1 MITVNRQEKRID
13 ISEPFTEVLLIVDG
27 TEYKVPLEGY
37 VGFIANIDSEMNEVK
52 AYGLT
57 ELETV

>member
-1 MITVNRQEKRID
+1 MITVNKEEKRID

-37 VGFIANIDSEMNEVK
+37 VGFIANIDSEMNEIK
-52 AYGLT
+52 AYGMVELT
-57 ELETV
+57 VG